1 MRPESLGTERLRWR
15 CPESAFDFE
24 DSSQIETSD
33 RIVGQDRAVDA
44 VRLGLKIP
52 SIGYNMFVTG
62 VSGTGRE
69 TTIKRVLDSIDTTTR
84 QLSDICYVHNLEDA
98 QRPKALI
105 FPAGGGRE
113 FVDDMSESLEL
124 LRSNLPAVLDSERT
138 ALEKRAIMEEAEARK
153 KELMAEVEQ
162 KASEEGFEVVNIPV
176 GPQQYRP
183 DVLPVVGEKPVT
195 FDKLEKMV
203 EEEELSAEKLES
215 YRRLHQE
222 LFTML
227 AEAYRKAKRIDM
239 DVRSRVSE
247 LYQRLLEPTVSGIL
261 SRLKEGRS
269 DEVKEYA
276 AQMGETILENLEAFV
291 ASDEEEGDPYALFMP
306 NLLVDNSDSEGS
318 PVILEQFPDWVSLF
332 GNIDRVVVNNRP
344 YSDHT
349 MIQGGT
355 VLQANGGYLVLEA
368 LDLVRQ
374 PDLWQNLVQT
384 LRSQTAVIRAHDPL
398 SLHPVKLQPEPV
410 SINVKVILLGP
421 SWLYSLLAS
430 HDPEF
435 RLLFRVRADFSD
447 RMDVSDDSLA
457 DFAQVIANIIGSEEL
472 PHMERGAMAAL
483 AEEAVRLTGDQKKI
497 SLEFSRVA
505 DFVRQ
510 AAYWAGAEGA
520 ELIRAEDIRRAARE
534 KRRRLSLPEDRAM
547 EAILNHDIMIDTGG
561 EAAGQVNG
569 LAVYSTVDYSFGLPV
584 RITARVSAGR
594 HGIIDVEREA
604 ELSGAIHTKGIQ
616 IITGHLRG
624 RFASDYPLSLSA
636 SICFEQSYGGID
648 GDSASSTELYALLS
662 VLADVPIRQDLAV
675 TGSVNQRGEVQA
687 IGGVNHKIEG
697 FFRLCRERGLT
708 GDQGVLIPASNIHH
722 LQLNHEVI
730 EAVEKGEFHI
740 YPVETIDQ
748 GIELLTGM
756 EAGTR
761 QSDGSYPEAS
771 VNGRADRRLRGLA
784 ETLRSFRSGD

>member
-1 MRPESLGTERLRWR
+1 
-15 CPESAFDFE
+15 
-24 DSSQIETSD
+24 
-33 RIVGQDRAVDA
+33 
-44 VRLGLKIP
+44 
-52 SIGYNMFVTG
+52 
-62 VSGTGRE
+62 
-69 TTIKRVLDSIDTTTR
+69 
-84 QLSDICYVHNLEDA
+84 
-98 QRPKALI
+98 
-105 FPAGGGRE
+105 
-113 FVDDMSESLEL
+113 
-124 LRSNLPAVLDSERT
+124 
-138 ALEKRAIMEEAEARK
+138 
-153 KELMAEVEQ
+153 
-162 KASEEGFEVVNIPV
+162 
-176 GPQQYRP
+176 
-183 DVLPVVGEKPVT
+183 
-195 FDKLEKMV
+195 
-203 EEEELSAEKLES
+203 
-215 YRRLHQE
+215 
-222 LFTML
+222 
-227 AEAYRKAKRIDM
+227 
-239 DVRSRVSE
+239 
-247 LYQRLLEPTVSGIL
+247 
-261 SRLKEGRS
+261 
-269 DEVKEYA
+269 
-276 AQMGETILENLEAFV
+276 
-291 ASDEEEGDPYALFMP
+291 
-306 NLLVDNSDSEGS
+306 
-318 PVILEQFPDWVSLF
+318 
-332 GNIDRVVVNNRP
+332 
-344 YSDHT
+344 
-349 MIQGGT
+349 
-355 VLQANGGYLVLEA
+355 
-368 LDLVRQ
+368 
-374 PDLWQNLVQT
+374 
-384 LRSQTAVIRAHDPL
+384 
-398 SLHPVKLQPEPV
+398 
-410 SINVKVILLGP
+410 
-421 SWLYSLLAS
+421 
-430 HDPEF
+430 
-435 RLLFRVRADFSD
+435 
-447 RMDVSDDSLA
+447 
-457 DFAQVIANIIGSEEL
+457 
-472 PHMERGAMAAL
+472 MERGAMAAL

-510 AAYWAGAEGA
+510 AAYWAGEEGA

-547 EAILNHDIMIDTGG
+547 EAILNEDIMIDTEG

-662 VLADVPIRQDLAV
+662 VLADVPIRQGLAV

-708 GDQGVLIPASNIHH
+708 GDQGVLIPAANRHH

-761 QSDGSYPEAS
+761 QADGHYPEAS

-784 ETLRSFRSGD
+784 ETLRSFRFGD

>member
-1 MRPESLGTERLRWR
+1 MRPDPLGTEDLRWR

-24 DSSQIETSD
+24 DSGQIETTD
-33 RIVGQDRAVDA
+33 RIVGQDRAVEA

-69 TTIKRVLDSIDTTTR
+69 TTVKRVLDSIDTTTR
-84 QLSDICYVHNLEDA
+84 ELSDICYVHNLEDP
-98 QRPKALI
+98 QRPRALI
-105 FPAGGGRE
+105 FPAGGGRRFLE
-113 FVDDMSESLEL
+113 DMEESLEL
-124 LRSNLPAVLDSERT
+124 LRSNLPAVLGSERT
-138 ALEKRAIMEEAEARK
+138 ALEKRAIMEEAEKSK
-153 KELMAEVEQ
+153 KELMAEVEER
-162 KASEEGFEVVNIPV
+162 ASQEGFAVVNIPV
-176 GPQQYRP
+176 GPQQVRP
-183 DVLPVVGEKPVT
+183 DVLPVFEEKPVT
-195 FDKLEKMV
+195 FDKLEEMV
-203 EEEELSAEKLES
+203 KEGKLSEEELDRYGK
-215 YRRLHQE
+215 LHQE

-239 DVRSRVSE
+239 DVRTRISE

-269 DEVKEYA
+269 EQVKEYA
-276 AQMGETILENLEAFV
+276 SQMGTTILENLETFIGG
-291 ASDEEEGDPYALFMP
+291 DEEDGDPYGLFMP
-306 NLLVDNSDSEGS
+306 NLLVDNSEREDC

-332 GNIDRVVVNNRP
+332 GNIDRIVVNNRP

-355 VLQANGGYLVLEA
+355 VLQANGGFLVLEA
-368 LDLVRQ
+368 MDLVRK

-421 SWLYSLLAS
+421 SWLYSLMAGN
-430 HDPEF
+430 DPEF
-435 RLLFRVRADFSD
+435 SLLFRVRADFDD
-447 RMDVSDDSLA
+447 RMDLEGEALS
-457 DFAQVIANIIGSEEL
+457 DFAEVIANIVRSEEL
-472 PHMERGAMAAL
+472 PHLDRGAMAAL
-483 AEEAVRLTGDQKKI
+483 AEEAVRLTGDQSKI

-510 AAYWAGAEGA
+510 AAYWASEEGS
-520 ELIRAEDIRRAARE
+520 ELIRADDIRRASRE
-534 KRRRLSLPEDRAM
+534 KRNRLSLPEDRAL
-547 EAILNHDIMIDTGG
+547 EAIIQGDIMIDTQG
-561 EAAGQVNG
+561 EDVGQVNG

-636 SICFEQSYGGID
+636 SICFEQSYGGVD

-662 VLADVPIRQDLAV
+662 VLADAPIRQDLAV

-687 IGGVNHKIEG
+687 IGGVNEKIEG
-697 FFRLCRERGLT
+697 FFRLCRTRGLT
-708 GDQGVLIPASNIHH
+708 GTQGVLIPASNRHH
-722 LQLNHEVI
+722 LQLGHEVI
-730 EAVEKGEFHI
+730 EAVEEGQFHI

-756 EAGTR
+756 EAGRRLSNGT
-761 QSDGSYPEAS
+761 YPEAS
-771 VNGRADRRLRGLA
+771 INGRADRRLRHLA
-784 ETLRSFRSGD
+784 DTLRSFRSPD

>member
-1 MRPESLGTERLRWR
+1 MRPKPLSREELRWS
-15 CPESAFDFE
+15 CPESVFGFG
-24 DSSQIETSD
+24 DSSEIETTD

-69 TTIKRVLDSIDTTTR
+69 TTVKRVLDSIDTTTR
-84 QLSDICYVHNLEDA
+84 ELTDICYVHNLEDP
-98 QRPKALI
+98 QKPKALV

-113 FVDDMSESLEL
+113 FVDDMEESLEL
-124 LRSNLPAVLDSERT
+124 LRSNLPAVAESERT
-138 ALEKRAIMEEAEARK
+138 ALEKRALMEEAESTK
-153 KELMAEVEQ
+153 KELMAEVEE
-162 KASEEGFEVVNIPV
+162 KAGEEGFAVVNIPV

-183 DVLPVVGEKPVT
+183 DVLPVIEEKPAT
-195 FDKLEKMV
+195 FDKLEEMV
-203 EEEELSAEKLES
+203 REGELAEERLEE

-222 LFTML
+222 LFSML

-239 DVRSRVSE
+239 DLRSRVAE
-247 LYQRLLEPTVSGIL
+247 LYRRLLEPTVSGIL
-261 SRLKEGRS
+261 ARLKEGRS
-269 DEVKEYA
+269 DQVNEYA
-276 AQMGETILENLEAFV
+276 SEMGEAILDNLETFLGA
-291 ASDEEEGDPYALFMP
+291 DEEEGDPYAIFMP
-306 NLLVDNSDSEGS
+306 NLLVDNSDRDGC

-332 GNIDRVVVNNRP
+332 GNIDRVVVNKRP

-355 VLQANGGYLVLEA
+355 VLQANGGFLVLEA
-368 LDLVRQ
+368 MDLVRK
-374 PDLWQNLVQT
+374 PDLWQNLIQT

-410 SINVKVILLGP
+410 DINVKVILLGP

-435 RLLFRVRADFSD
+435 SLLFRVRADFTD
-447 RMDVSDDSLA
+447 RMDVSDDSLE
-457 DFAQVIANIIGSEEL
+457 DFANVIANIVRSEEL
-472 PHMERGAMAAL
+472 PHLEAGAMAAL

-505 DFVRQ
+505 DYVRQ
-510 AAYWAGAEGA
+510 AAYWASEEGS
-520 ELIRAEDIRRAARE
+520 ELIRACDIHRAARE
-534 KRRRLSLPEDRAM
+534 KRRRLSLPEDRAI
-547 EAILNHDIMIDTGG
+547 EAIVNRDILIDTDGA
-561 EAAGQVNG
+561 EVGQVNG

-594 HGIIDVEREA
+594 QGIVDVEREA

-662 VLADVPIRQDLAV
+662 VLAGVPIRQDLAV
-675 TGSVNQRGEVQA
+675 TGSVNQRGQVQA
-687 IGGVNHKIEG
+687 IGGVNHKVEG
-697 FFRLCRERGLT
+697 FFRLCRQRGLT
-708 GDQGVLIPASNIHH
+708 GDQGVLVPASNRHH
-722 LQLNHEVI
+722 LQLEHEVLD
-730 EAVEKGEFHI
+730 AVEEGSFHI
-740 YPVETIDQ
+740 YPVSTIDE

-756 EAGTR
+756 EAGQR
-761 QSDGSYPEAS
+761 QEGGEYPEDTI
-771 VNGRADRRLRGLA
+771 NGLADRRLRGLA
-784 ETLRSFRSGD
+784 ETLRSFRFSG